1 MVRHGSPQKEYSAN
15 GRIAILLI
23 LLIIIAGAIVTRLF
37 LIQVVRGVS
46 YNLLARKQQQ
56 TLQELVPQR
65 GEILVQDRYKSS
77 SLAAVE
83 GGGGQQAAGA
93 GADPPATLHVAMRA
107 DNYQA
112 VAINKSY
119 QLLFLVPKEIKDEAE
134 RAKIASSLSLV
145 LGVPVESIT
154 EKLNKADDPYE
165 PIAHK
170 LSDDQVAKIKN
181 LNLKGIHFVLEGWRF
196 YPAENFLSHTIGFV
210 GFSGN
215 KQVGQ
220 YGLEGYYQKE
230 LSGAPGLLEAAKDAI
245 GRYIFASDYNLEP
258 ARDGSS
264 LVLTIEQNI
273 QFEVES
279 ELKAVVEKWS
289 GEAGTVIVMEPQ
301 TGKILAMANLP
312 DFDPN
317 DYSKVKN
324 EDVFRNAAVEKL
336 YEPGSV
342 MKPFTMS
349 AGIDSGKI
357 EPDTT
362 YTDTGSVRIGGYTI
376 TNAAEKSY
384 GLSTMTKV
392 LEKSINTGAVFVQR
406 KIGPD
411 VFRDYVEKFGLGEKT
426 GIDLGGEVAGNFG
439 GLKRGSPEINFATAA
454 FGQGIAITPMELIV
468 GLGAIANQ
476 GKLMRPYIVDKI
488 IDADGNETET
498 RPVMVRQVISPDTAS
513 KVTSML
519 VSTVNNGYD
528 KIKLKGYDV
537 AGKTGTAQIP
547 DPKTGGYLDS
557 SETIHT
563 FVGWAPAS
571 NPKFIILLKID
582 KPKGINFASNSLAS
596 SFANITRYLL
606 NYYEIPPRE

>member
-1 MVRHGSPQKEYSAN
+1 MDLTRNKKEYSAN
-15 GRIAILLI
+15 RKIAILLMLI
-23 LLIIIAGAIVTRLF
+23 IIIAGGIITRLF
-37 LIQVVRGVS
+37 LIQVVHGGS

-56 TLQELVPQR
+56 TLEELVPQR
-65 GEILVQDRYKSS
+65 GEILAQDRYKLS
-77 SLAAVE
+77 SLAAVNR
-83 GGGGQQAAGA
+83 GGGRQVGGGQ
-93 GADPPATLHVAMRA
+93 ADSYQVVAT
-107 DNYQA
+107 
-112 VAINKSY
+112 NKSY
-119 QLLFLVPKEIKDEAE
+119 QLLYAVPKEIKDGAE
-134 RAKIASSLSLV
+134 RAAIASSLSSA
-145 LGVPVESIT
+145 LGVPAGPIM
-154 EKLNKADDPYE
+154 EKLNKVDDPYE

-170 LSDDQVAKIKN
+170 LADDQAAKIKN
-181 LNLKGIHFVLEGWRF
+181 LNLKGIHFASENWRF
-196 YPAENFLSHTIGFV
+196 YPAGSFLSHLIGFV
-210 GFSGN
+210 GFSGD
-215 KQVGQ
+215 KQIGQ
-220 YGLEGYYQKE
+220 SGLEGYYQKE

-279 ELKAVVEKWS
+279 ELKAVVEKWK
-289 GEAGTVIVMEPQ
+289 GEAGTAIVMEPQ
-301 TGKILAMANLP
+301 TGKILAMVNVP

-317 DYSKVKN
+317 DYSKIKN

-342 MKPFTMS
+342 MKPLTMS
-349 AGIDSGKI
+349 AGIDTGKL

-411 VFRDYVEKFGLGEKT
+411 VFRDYLAKFGLGERT
-426 GIDLGGEVAGNFG
+426 GIDLGGEISGNLG

-454 FGQGIAITPMELIV
+454 FGQGIAITPIELIAA
-468 GLGAIANQ
+468 LGAIANR
-476 GKLMRPYIVDKI
+476 GKLMKPYIVDKI

-498 RPVMVRQVISPDTAS
+498 QPTMVRQVISPDAAS

-563 FVGWAPAS
+563 FAGWAPAS
-571 NPKFIILLKID
+571 NPKFIILLKMD
-582 KPKGINFASNSLAS
+582 KPKGINFASNSLAP

-606 NYYEIPPRE
+606 NYYEIPPEE

>member
-1 MVRHGSPQKEYSAN
+1 MNSVRNKMVRRGAPQKEYSAN
-15 GRIAILLI
+15 RRIAILS
-23 LLIIIAGAIVTRLF
+23 LLIIIIAGGIITRLF
-37 LIQVVRGVS
+37 LIQAVRGGS

-65 GEILVQDRYKSS
+65 GEILARDRYKLS
-77 SLAAVE
+77 SLAAFNESDGRQAKNE
-83 GGGGQQAAGA
+83 GLG
-93 GADPPATLHVAMRA
+93 
-107 DNYQA
+107 NYQA
-112 VAINKSY
+112 VAINKTY
-119 QLLFLVPKEIKDEAE
+119 QLLYAAPKEIKDEAE
-134 RAKIASSLSLV
+134 RTKIASSLSSAI
-145 LGVPVESIT
+145 GIPVETIM
-154 EKLNKADDPYE
+154 EKLNKVDDPYE

-170 LSDDQVAKIKN
+170 LSDDQAAKIKN
-181 LNLKGIHFVLEGWRF
+181 LNLKGIHFAPENWRF
-196 YPAENFLSHTIGFV
+196 YPAGSFLSHVIGFV
-210 GFSGN
+210 GFSGD
-215 KQVGQ
+215 KQIGR
-220 YGLEGYYQKE
+220 YGLESYYQKE

-264 LVLTIEQNI
+264 LVLTIDQNI

-279 ELKAVVEKWS
+279 ELKAVVEKWK
-289 GEAGTVIVMEPQ
+289 GEAGTAIVMEPQ
-301 TGKILAMANLP
+301 TGKILAMANVP

-317 DYSKVKN
+317 EYSKIKN
-324 EDVFRNAAVEKL
+324 EDIFRNAAVEKL

-349 AGIDSGKI
+349 AGIDTGKV

-426 GIDLGGEVAGNFG
+426 GIDLGGEVGGNLG
-439 GLKRGSPEINFATAA
+439 GLKRGSPEINFATAS
-454 FGQGIAITPMELIV
+454 FGQGIAITPIELIAA
-468 GLGAIANQ
+468 LGAIANQ
-476 GKLMRPYIVDKI
+476 GKLMKPYIVDKI

-498 RPVMVRQVISPDTAS
+498 RPTVVRQVVSSDTAA

-547 DPKTGGYLDS
+547 DPKTGGYLDAS
-557 SETIHT
+557 QTIHT

-571 NPKFIILLKID
+571 NPKFIILLKMD
-582 KPKGINFASNSLAS
+582 KPKGINFASNSLAP
-596 SFANITRYLL
+596 SFANITKYLL

>member
-1 MVRHGSPQKEYSAN
+1 MDSIRGKKEYSAKK
-15 GRIAILLI
+15 RVAILLALI
-23 LLIIIAGAIVTRLF
+23 LIIAGGIIARLF
-37 LIQVVRGVS
+37 LIQVVRGSS

-65 GEILVQDRYKSS
+65 GEILVQDRYKAS
-77 SLAAVE
+77 SLAAAN
-83 GGGGQQAAGA
+83 GSSGQQTVGA
-93 GADPPATLHVAMRA
+93 G
-107 DNYQA
+107 DNHQA
-112 VAINKSY
+112 VAINRSY
-119 QLLFLVPKEIKDEAE
+119 QLLYVVPKEIKDETE
-134 RAKIASSLSLV
+134 GAKIASSLSLA
-145 LGVPVESIT
+145 LGVPVEPIA

-170 LSDDQVAKIKN
+170 LTDDQAAKIKD
-181 LNLKGIHFVLEGWRF
+181 LGLKGVHFTPENWRF
-196 YPAENFLSHTIGFV
+196 YPAGSFLSHALGFV
-210 GFSGN
+210 GFSGD

-230 LSGAPGLLEAAKDAI
+230 LSGAPGLLAAAKDAI

-258 ARDGSS
+258 ASDGNS
-264 LVLTIEQNI
+264 LILTVDQNI

-279 ELKAVVEKWS
+279 ELKAVFDKWS
-289 GEAGTVIVMEPQ
+289 GEAGTAIVMEPQ

-324 EDVFRNAAVEKL
+324 EDAFRNAAVEKL

-342 MKPFTMS
+342 MKPLTMS
-349 AGIDSGKI
+349 AGIDAGRVG
-357 EPDTT
+357 PDTT
-362 YTDTGSVRIGGYTI
+362 YTDTGSLQIGGYTI

-406 KIGPD
+406 KMGPD
-411 VFRDYVEKFGLGEKT
+411 VFREYVEKFGLGEKT
-426 GIDLGGEVAGNFG
+426 GIDLGGEVAGNLG
-439 GLKRGSPEINFATAA
+439 GLKKGSPDINFATAS
-454 FGQGIAITPMELIV
+454 FGQGIAITPLELIAA
-468 GLGAIANQ
+468 LGAIANQ

-488 IDADGNETET
+488 VDAGGKETQT
-498 RPVMVRQVISPDTAS
+498 KPIVVRQVISPDTAS

-563 FVGWAPAS
+563 FIGWAPAS

-582 KPKGINFASNSLAS
+582 KPKGINFASNSLAP

-606 NYYEIPPRE
+606 NYYEIPPQE